1 MGEPGTAGRNGMN
14 SLMLLLP
21 PDPTPGGAMVGDV
34 ALEGG
39 GVVLW
44 SMDDDEDDWI
54 CARAAASKLASM

>member
-1 MGEPGTAGRNGMN
+1 
-14 SLMLLLP
+14 
-21 PDPTPGGAMVGDV
+21 MVGDV